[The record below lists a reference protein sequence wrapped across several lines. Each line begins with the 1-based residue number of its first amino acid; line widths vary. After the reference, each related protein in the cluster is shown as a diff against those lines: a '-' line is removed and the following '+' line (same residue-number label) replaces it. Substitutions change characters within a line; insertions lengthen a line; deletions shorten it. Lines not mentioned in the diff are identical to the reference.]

1 MQHISTMAE
10 SQPIP
15 AVKSYPC
22 PSCPRT
28 FTRPENLN
36 RHRKTHNK
44 ILPHRCS
51 ICPKQF
57 SRSDLA
63 KKHELLH
70 QKRGDNGVDNT
81 SPAES
86 ISPPLTAN
94 YGQASSADSMSSGVL
109 SVDPSIS
116 SMLQSAYNPSSH
128 REYRRSNVG
137 MLLNDDPDI
146 PMDTA
151 LDSPDFSNTHVDFS
165 SFARPWDDSGQ
176 EPQDWFTVNFFE
188 ALHETNNMRE
198 PVNSQEKPY
207 PLPFMPTFH
216 PPPSFEVAGPPVRGS
231 RLHGDQAEDNP
242 YQEPS
247 GRISRVPSPPNVPSS
262 EDSWPFAWNPSSTA
276 IPGGKPIYVDENDA
290 LLVNHDPRFD
300 INEASWTRVKRFLEP
315 PTPVQTDVFTLPAL
329 PVANAFIALFFKFF
343 SAQSPVLHEPTLDT
357 NTLPPPLIAIIIV
370 IGAKYSHIRHTRR
383 FAILVL
389 DRARCNLRA
398 AIENDS
404 RLLRDL
410 NVIYAYALI
419 CYTGLWC
426 GNKRAFELAEALR
439 GALVTYIRR
448 LPKVQDTVSLPDSFK
463 DSKSQWT
470 HWIAAESRR
479 RLMWFVFGLD
489 GQFPALLN
497 MKSMI
502 SLVEVARWQCPCDDE
517 FWTAPTAR
525 IWKNLLGL
533 ASLPP
538 APTFAMVSGP
548 FLHQSNQRDGES
560 VQMAA
565 SALRLNP
572 WTSFLVLLA
581 VSNNALDWSH
591 DWALAILMI
600 IETADEDGL
609 AEAICRNKNSHQ
621 IHGLIERRRDI
632 IVSLD
637 TWAQSCARP
646 GLPAPRQG
654 GTSLYFQEAASL
666 LHCLTR
672 MFLSVSLTDLQD
684 AIGKN
689 GPDSI
694 NSALDRL
701 KVWSIDGCVASRQW
715 GLSTVQDLKSPALQ
729 AAIEA
734 TNVIACISGRSSVQ
748 AAVPYSFIGLFL
760 AHILLWG
767 FAMTA
772 EPEAKQ
778 LLIQHVC
785 QFPLSGPISEQ
796 LSSVLDSA
804 LSAHSTPGSDGPCI
818 IFKHA
823 AYALTRLGTWGASLN
838 MALLLHKRSE
848 L

>member
-1 MQHISTMAE
+1 MAE
-10 SQPIP
+10 SQPTP

-44 ILPHRCS
+44 VLPHRCS

-70 QKRGDNGVDNT
+70 QKRRENGVNDT
-81 SPAES
+81 SPVES
-86 ISPPLTAN
+86 ARISPPLATD
-94 YGQASSADSMSSGVL
+94 YGQVNSLSSDALPVAASI
-109 SVDPSIS
+109 PP
-116 SMLQSAYNPSSH
+116 MLQGVCNPSSH

-137 MLLNDDPDI
+137 MLLNEDPDI
-146 PMDTA
+146 HMDTA
-151 LDSPDFSNTHVDFS
+151 LDAPDFSNAHVDFS
-165 SFARPWDDSGQ
+165 SFARPWDDSSQ
-176 EPQDWFTVNFFE
+176 APQDWFTVNFFE
-188 ALHETNNMRE
+188 ALHETNSLRE
-198 PVNSQEKPY
+198 PVNFQEKPY
-207 PLPFMPTFH
+207 PFPFMPTFH
-216 PPPSFEVAGPPVRGS
+216 PPPPFEDGLAASLVDRPV
-231 RLHGDQAEDNP
+231 LHDDQVEDAQ
-242 YQEPS
+242 YQEHP
-247 GRISRVPSPPNVPSS
+247 GRISRVPSPPNVPSW

-276 IPGGKPIYVDENDA
+276 IPQGKPIHVDENDA

-300 INEASWTRVKRFLEP
+300 MNEASWTRLKRFLEP
-315 PTPVQTDVFTLPAL
+315 PTPVQTDIFTLPSL
-329 PVANAFIALFFKFF
+329 PIANAFIALFFKFF
-343 SAQSPVLHEPTLDT
+343 SSQSPVLHEPTLDM
-357 NTLPPPLIAIIIV
+357 NTLPPPLIAAIMV

-398 AIENDS
+398 ALENDS

-419 CYTGLWC
+419 CYAGLWC

-448 LPKVQDTVSLPDSFK
+448 LPNVQDMVPLSNSSK
-463 DSKSQWT
+463 DAKFQWT
-470 HWIAAESRR
+470 NWIAAESRR
-479 RLMWFVFGLD
+479 RLMWFVFSLD

-497 MKSMI
+497 MKSMM
-502 SLVEVARWQCPCDDE
+502 SLVEIARWQCPCDDE

-538 APTFAMVSGP
+538 APTFTSVLGP
-548 FLHQSNQRDGES
+548 FLHQANQRDGES

-565 SALRLNP
+565 SVLRLNN
-572 WTSFLVLLA
+572 WTAFLVLLA
-581 VSNNALDWSH
+581 VSSKALDWSH

-600 IETADEDGL
+600 AETTDEDGPG
-609 AEAICRNKNSHQ
+609 EAISWNKDDHQ
-621 IHGLIERRRDI
+621 IHRLIERRRDI
-632 IVSLD
+632 IASLD
-637 TWAQSCARP
+637 TWAQACMQQGYS
-646 GLPAPRQG
+646 APRQG
-654 GTSLYFQEAASL
+654 GASLHFQEAASL
-666 LHCLTR
+666 LHSLTR
-672 MFLSVSLTDLQD
+672 MFLNVSLTDLQD

-689 GPDSI
+689 GPDI

-701 KVWSIDGCVASRQW
+701 KFWSLDGCFVSGQW
-715 GLSTVQDLKSPALQ
+715 GSTVQDPKSPALS
-729 AAIEA
+729 AATEA
-734 TNVIACISGRSSVQ
+734 VNIIACISDRPSVQ
-748 AAVPYSFIGLFL
+748 AATPYSFISLFL
-760 AHILLWG
+760 AHLLLWG
-767 FAMTA
+767 FAITA
-772 EPEAKQ
+772 EPESKHMLKQ
-778 LLIQHVC
+778 QVC
-785 QFPLSGPISEQ
+785 QLSLSGPIAEQ

-804 LSAHSTPGSDGPCI
+804 LSANPTPGFDAAGL